1 MDKKPTAKIAVSSS
15 TKNDDGSSGSGGKQ
29 KKKKGKNGSSAA
41 RPGTKVKK
49 ILLHARILVYNG
61 RLITATWRESRLLEI
76 SLWHV

>member
-49 ILLHARILVYNG
+49 ILLHAFWC
-61 RLITATWRESRLLEI
+61 ITAVS
-76 SLWHV
+76 